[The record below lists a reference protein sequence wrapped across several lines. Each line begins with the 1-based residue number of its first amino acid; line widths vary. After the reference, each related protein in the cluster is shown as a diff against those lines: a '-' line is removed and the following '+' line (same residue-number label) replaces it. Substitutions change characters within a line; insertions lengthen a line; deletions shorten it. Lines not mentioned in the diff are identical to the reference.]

1 MMRKAIFQAM
11 TEQLPSSNRVT
22 VPLMT
27 GYTLYYRTRP
37 VFDSVK
43 YLERQN
49 RLTGYIKVS
58 NLLAH
63 GVNAEHYV
71 GKAVTTTKGDIKLA
85 ALTDAQ
91 LTGLMKLIIKLAS
104 C

>member
-1 MMRKAIFQAM
+1 MMRKAIFKAM
-11 TEQLPSSNRVT
+11 TEQLPSSDRVT
-22 VPLMT
+22 APLVT

-37 VFDSVK
+37 AFDSVK

-63 GVNAEHYV
+63 GVNPEQYV
-71 GKAVTTTKGDIKLA
+71 GQAITTTKGDIKLA
-85 ALTDAQ
+85 ALTDVQ
-91 LTGLMKLIIKLAS
+91 LTGLMQLIIKLAA